1 MSVYDARR
9 FGSCLR
15 REREAEGTT
24 QEGLDALRINAGVL
38 LGGSS

>member
-24 QEGLDALRINAGVL
+24 QEGLRINAGVL
-38 LGGSS
+38 LGGPS